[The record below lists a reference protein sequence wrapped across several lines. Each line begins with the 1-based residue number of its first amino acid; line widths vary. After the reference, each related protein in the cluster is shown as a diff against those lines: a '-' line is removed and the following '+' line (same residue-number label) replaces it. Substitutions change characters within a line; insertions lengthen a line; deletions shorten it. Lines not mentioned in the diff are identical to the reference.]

1 MTVQSTIP
9 SERSTRD
16 RLRVEVARFMKEK
29 SLSPPLSVNQLRT
42 LAKEFIFQNQLTPD
56 WEDWIVVHINN
67 ALWRDVVAAVP
78 HERRILLMPQCIRN
92 SRDCKASFDEWGLL
106 CAGCRGCSI
115 DTIQEEADK
124 LGIIT
129 IVSEGYSG
137 VEKLLQSG
145 EAEAVIGV
153 ACLESLEKSYPK
165 LIGKAVAAVAV
176 VLNESN
182 CVDTTYD
189 NDSVMEFLQ
198 MKSPSIG
205 VRIDFDH
212 LHNEV
217 KSLFTLPSLYQIAGR
232 PRSESHRLA
241 FEFVSRSGN
250 RWRPFLAAALYSSLT
265 GNSTLAPEIIPM
277 IVAIELFHKASL
289 VHDDIEDGDHE
300 RDGHPAL
307 HTLYGMPMAVNM
319 GDMLLAEGY
328 RLLAECGDIE
338 LMKLSTQAVVDLSI
352 GQGCELEWNRQPSLI
367 SMKEVID
374 IFAQKTSP
382 AFEIALKLGAIRARA
397 SEETLDQLR
406 SFAYALGVGYQLRD
420 DLNDSPE
427 DHPFRAEPNSLF
439 AALCELHPTIA
450 HGLIH
455 SPDSIDMGELK
466 EALGQG
472 RKQVENL
479 LTQYREEAYDSL
491 YYMRHFELKR
501 LLFRLVQKVIG

>member
-1 MTVQSTIP
+1 MTVQPTIP

-16 RLRVEVARFMKEK
+16 KLRVEVARFMKEK
-29 SLSPPLSVNQLRT
+29 NLSPPLSVNQLRK
-42 LAKEFIFQNQLTPD
+42 LAKEFILQNELTSD
-56 WEDWIVVHINN
+56 LEDWIVVHINN

-106 CAGCRGCSI
+106 CAGCRGCTIDSI
-115 DTIQEEADK
+115 QQEADK
-124 LGIIT
+124 LGILT

-189 NDSVMEFLQ
+189 NESAMEFLK
-198 MKSPSIG
+198 MSSSSAG

-212 LHNEV
+212 LDNEV
-217 KSLFTLPSLYQIAGR
+217 KSLFTLPSLYKIAGN
-232 PRSESHRLA
+232 PLSESHRLT

-250 RWRPFLAAALYSSLT
+250 RWRPFLAAAVYSALT
-265 GNSTLAPEIIPM
+265 RNSTLAPEIVPM

-289 VHDDIEDGDHE
+289 VHDDIEDGDHQ
-300 RDGHPAL
+300 RDGYPAL
-307 HTLYGMPMAVNM
+307 HTYYGMPMAVNM

-328 RLLAECGDIE
+328 RLLSECGDVE
-338 LMKLSTQAVVDLSI
+338 LLKLSTRAVVDLSI
-352 GQGCELEWNRQPSLI
+352 GQGRELEWNRQPSLI
-367 SMKEVID
+367 TMKEVID
-374 IFAQKTSP
+374 IFGQKTSP
-382 AFEIALKLGAIRARA
+382 AFEIALKLGAVRAKA
-397 SEETLDQLR
+397 SEETLAQLR
-406 SFAYALGVGYQLRD
+406 SFAYALGVGYQLKD
-420 DLNDSPE
+420 DLRDAPE
-427 DHPFRAEPNSLF
+427 VDLFNAEPNSLF
-439 AALCELHPTIA
+439 AALCEQHPTIA
-450 HGLIH
+450 RELID
-455 SPDSIDMGELK
+455 SPESVDMDEFF
-466 EALGQG
+466 EALEQA
-472 RKQVENL
+472 RKRVEDL
-479 LTQYREEAYDSL
+479 LIQYREEAYDSL
-491 YYMRHFELKR
+491 CHMHQVELKR